1 MSCVPCVPCVP
12 RGFLCLYVTLPFL
25 FFHVD
30 ALLASLALFLTIE
43 GVSYMTASLAMLQV
57 TFDPNTGLVAS
68 ISNKVSGVTSAVT
81 QDWFW

>member
-1 MSCVPCVPCVP
+1 
-12 RGFLCLYVTLPFL
+12 
-25 FFHVD
+25 
-30 ALLASLALFLTIE
+30 
-43 GVSYMTASLAMLQV
+43 MTASLAMLQV